1 MSLYSPMP
9 LDIPIPR
16 RFQDAF
22 GEAVITGYFFG
33 MEWSLSLLTMTWKK
47 RIKSILHQL
56 NVFNWVLKTKQFS
69 SRQLRLW
76 VAPNQLTQI
85 I

>member
-22 GEAVITGYFFG
+22 GEAVITGYFFWYG
-33 MEWSLSLLTMTWKK
+33 MESESLDNDLEKK
-47 RIKSILHQL
+47 NKIYFTSAECL
-56 NVFNWVLKTKQFS
+56 
-69 SRQLRLW
+69 
-76 VAPNQLTQI
+76 
-85 I
+85 